1 MTAPRSLERLDN
13 LSTAARN
20 DFSARRCNDVERA
33 YEAQI
38 GRHEKKYNGDS
49 DRTADRRRRRF
60 YYLKRCPQKRQFF
73 APLRMVR
80 RNKRRDA
87 RNLAIPTALAD
98 LAALAD
104 LMNTC
109 LQAMQRCVAAAGL
122 DQRVMGAVFNQ
133 TAAIERDNA
142 IRRAHG

>member
-1 MTAPRSLERLDN
+1 MVAPIARPIGEGGV
-13 LSTAARN
+13 STISSAAGRN
-20 DFSARRCNDVERA
+20 ASSSPRCA
-33 YEAQI
+33 W
-38 GRHEKKYNGDS
+38 
-49 DRTADRRRRRF
+49 
-60 YYLKRCPQKRQFF
+60 
-73 APLRMVR
+73 VR
-80 RNKRRDA
+80 RNELTRRLA
-87 RNLAIPTALAD
+87 NLAIPTALAD

-133 TAAIERDNA
+133 TAAIERDDA